1 MEIVRD
7 DEALFMKGRL
17 SEVLSAQEEKV
28 RKDVEGYDANRLL
41 NTPEADLV
49 DYFAKS
55 AAIEPV
61 ELQQEGISADQ
72 AETSIDGRRLR
83 DAYFDRGYGPRTVPG
98 TKFSFFV
105 PFEGEPALLGL
116 QPNTWTSNPPCGAVR
131 GQELILSFSA
141 REPDGARIKA
151 QFEAQ
156 LQSIESYLRHS
167 TNMVREHNEKVRKIA
182 SQAVQARRERLLA
195 AQKTSAAIGYPM
207 RRRPGSTGTYSAPS
221 VRRKVR
227 PEMPPATSA
236 PFEPEPVL
244 PDEEYEHILGV
255 MRNMTVVLERS
266 PSAFTTMGEEDLRQ
280 HFLVQLNGHYE
291 GTATGE
297 TFNAGGKTDIL
308 IRHEDKNLFIAECK
322 FWKGPAKF
330 KEAIDQLLSY
340 TCWRDTKTAVV
351 VFSRD
356 TALTTVMTKIPDVL
370 KAHPNFK
377 RSLPTKQET
386 EHRAVLH
393 HNGDPSRELIVT
405 VLVFDVPAPGAT

>member
-7 DEALFMKGRL
+7 DEALFMKSGL

-28 RKDVEGYDANRLL
+28 RKDVEGYDPNRLL

-49 DYFAKS
+49 DYFAQS

-61 ELQQEGISADQ
+61 ELQRDGISADQ
-72 AETSIDGRRLR
+72 AETSIDVRRLR

-98 TKFSFFV
+98 TRFSFFV

-116 QPNTWTSNPPCGAVR
+116 KPNTWTSNPPRGAVR
-131 GQELILSFSA
+131 GRELILSFIA

-151 QFEAQ
+151 EFEAQ

-167 TNMVREHNEKVRKIA
+167 TNMVREHNERVRKIA
-182 SQAVQARRERLLA
+182 TQAVQARRERLLA

-207 RRRPGSTGTYSAPS
+207 RRRSRSPGTYSPPS

-236 PFEPEPVL
+236 PFEPEPAL

-255 MRNMTVVLERS
+255 MRNMTFVLERS

-297 TFNAGGKTDIL
+297 TFNAEGKTDIL
-308 IRHEDKNLFIAECK
+308 IRHEGKNLFIAECK
-322 FWKGPAKF
+322 FWKGPAK
-330 KEAIDQLLSY
+330 IG
-340 TCWRDTKTAVV
+340 
-351 VFSRD
+351 
-356 TALTTVMTKIPDVL
+356 
-370 KAHPNFK
+370 
-377 RSLPTKQET
+377 
-386 EHRAVLH
+386 RA
-393 HNGDPSRELIVT
+393 SCRERVSPY
-405 VLVFDVPAPGAT
+405 V